1 MLYALFFATF
11 IIFELRIHVTPLWMK
26 NFQYQNHFNYIIF
39 YYYTNFFHRL
49 STCLEEKYFLIYH
62 QLTLVVE
69 KFSGLFSYLSIF

>member
-11 IIFELRIHVTPLWMK
+11 IIFELRIHVSPLWMK

-39 YYYTNFFHRL
+39 YYYTIFFHRL